1 MQRECSLTSY
11 IVGTTNGTSVLSV
24 ILSNSPMPPELPPPG
39 MWLVFGSPWLL
50 LPKNH
55 PANMIIRH
63 LSDGQIQLRPSDIKE
78 ISRYCC
84 LFLLSRCWFSFHAP
98 IPSFTDPTSPSA
110 DAEPKRRW
118 SATFLHLTTQLKWLL
133 LSLHIP
139 VRSISIELV
148 FYKKTKENTR
158 ISADVYS
165 KFKMTDL
172 RGEGI

>member
-1 MQRECSLTSY
+1 MRRCLLSFLLLAC
-11 IVGTTNGTSVLSV
+11 GLDLALPGCPSV
-24 ILSNSPMPPELPPPG
+24 
-39 MWLVFGSPWLL
+39 

-78 ISRYCC
+78 ISRYCYF
-84 LFLLSRCWFSFHAP
+84 FLLSHCWFSFHAP

-133 LSLHIP
+133 LSLHVP
-139 VRSISIELV
+139 VGSISIELV
-148 FYKKTKENTR
+148 FYKKKQTKKKPLHKLSR
-158 ISADVYS
+158 ADVYS